1 MCVVLSSGLRRNS
14 YIPAGRERSAA
25 VRSDDC
31 FVPYTTEYGFC
42 KPFDRDVAEVQ
53 VELRA
58 IKVEENH
65 SVSFYGTIRYVMRL

>member
-14 YIPAGRERSAA
+14 YTPAGRDRSAA
-25 VRSDDC
+25 MRSDDC
-31 FVPYTTEYGFC
+31 FVLYTTEYGFC
-42 KPFDRDVAEVQ
+42 KPFGRDVAEVR
-53 VELRA
+53 VLLRA

>member
-14 YIPAGRERSAA
+14 YTPAGRERSAA
-25 VRSDDC
+25 MRSDDC

-42 KPFDRDVAEVQ
+42 KPFDRDVVQ
-53 VELRA
+53 VQVVLRA
-58 IKVEENH
+58 IRAEESH